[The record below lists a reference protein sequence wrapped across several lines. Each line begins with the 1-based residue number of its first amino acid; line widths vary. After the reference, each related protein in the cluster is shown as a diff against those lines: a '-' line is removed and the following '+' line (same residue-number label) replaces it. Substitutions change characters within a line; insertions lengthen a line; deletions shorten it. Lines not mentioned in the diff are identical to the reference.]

1 VDQQRKARELV
12 LGNISALARFP
23 VKSLGGEALGSAAV
37 DHRGLTGDRLW
48 AVRDVDGKLGSGKST
63 RRFRRMPGLLQL
75 TARYD
80 DDQVPLVGF
89 PDGRQLRADSAEIS
103 SALSSHVG
111 RPVILR
117 PETDVSHFDEGPLHL
132 VTSSSIAR
140 LSELHGRAV
149 DVRRLRANLVIDTG
163 TGPHFDE
170 DEWVG
175 RRLVIGSEVSVRVRE
190 PMIRCVMVDLPQVGL
205 AADGTLLSTLGRVND
220 TQLGLVVDVVTAG
233 TVRLG
238 DAVRRESATAAVWS

>member
-1 VDQQRKARELV
+1 
-12 LGNISALARFP
+12 
-23 VKSLGGEALGSAAV
+23 VKSLGGEALESAVV
-37 DHRGLTGDRLW
+37 DHRGLVGDRLW

-63 RRFRRMPGLLQL
+63 RRFRRMPGLLEL

-80 DDQVPLVGF
+80 DDRVPVVGF
-89 PDGRQLRADSAEIS
+89 PDGRQLRADSAEIA
-103 SALSSHVG
+103 SALSGHVG
-111 RPVILR
+111 RPVTLQ
-117 PETDVSHFDEGPLHL
+117 PETEVSHFDEGPLHL

-140 LSELHGRAV
+140 LSELHGREV

-163 TGPHFDE
+163 TRPRFDE
-170 DEWVG
+170 DDWVG
-175 RRLVIGSEVSVRVRE
+175 RRLGIGSEVSVRIRE

-220 TQLGLVVDVVTAG
+220 TQLGLVVDVISGG

-238 DAVRRESATAAVWS
+238 DSVCGEAQPQRS